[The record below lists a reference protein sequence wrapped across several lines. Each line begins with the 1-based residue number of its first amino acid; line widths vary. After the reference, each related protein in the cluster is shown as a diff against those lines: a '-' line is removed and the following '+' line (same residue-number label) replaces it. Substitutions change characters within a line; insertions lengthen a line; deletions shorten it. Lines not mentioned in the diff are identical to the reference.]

1 MQRDIKPFNLN
12 EWTNFKLDTHFPFLL
27 SDIVIKRGSTVI
39 PASNYELGEDTEAT
53 AQESGLSGKTLYGK
67 IRITNVTYTGV
78 ELNVSGSNFGTYCSN
93 DGVVSYTDEA
103 VADRVEAVGTSIT
116 AGEIAIFAGTE
127 GDIQSDNKG
136 AIAQWDAGTIYNVA
150 GTLVR
155 REGITY
161 VATGQATNQGIDP
174 SDPNNAL
181 YWYEPEDVRTLKR
194 WSNRAKVVSGDFHT
208 IHNRASANY
217 RQNLKIGRTQINGAN
232 KEFHLIHLDGSTVT
246 GNSTLTNLLSGNP
259 YLDIIAPETGG
270 IRTLIDMS
278 SRHIAPQS
286 SGGDNDTLGALLE
299 DRFQGHWHNNEA
311 GTGGNYNPSG
321 YSQTGFQAKDSP
333 LLTVYAI
340 SDPRA
345 DNVNGT
351 PRTGSTT
358 RSKELTVGAS
368 YIVVIVGA

>member
-1 MQRDIKPFNLN
+1 M
-12 EWTNFKLDTHFPFLL
+12 
-27 SDIVIKRGSTVI
+27 
-39 PASNYELGEDTEAT
+39 GEDTEAT

-194 WSNRAKVVSGDFHT
+194 WSNRAKV
-208 IHNRASANY
+208 R
-217 RQNLKIGRTQINGAN
+217 
-232 KEFHLIHLDGSTVT
+232 
-246 GNSTLTNLLSGNP
+246 
-259 YLDIIAPETGG
+259 
-270 IRTLIDMS
+270 
-278 SRHIAPQS
+278 
-286 SGGDNDTLGALLE
+286 
-299 DRFQGHWHNNEA
+299 NN
-311 GTGGNYNPSG
+311 
-321 YSQTGFQAKDSP
+321 F
-333 LLTVYAI
+333 V
-340 SDPRA
+340 
-345 DNVNGT
+345 
-351 PRTGSTT
+351 
-358 RSKELTVGAS
+358 
-368 YIVVIVGA
+368 